1 MIERFISIKGEATM
15 AQATQNDSSEE
26 LAAVKADLKQLK
38 TDMAALVA
46 ALKESGAQRASA
58 VEDSALDAVHEAI
71 STLNR
76 RFEGIKTKAGT
87 QAKDALDEAEQTVV
101 RHPLATV
108 AAAFGIG
115 FVLAKLFDVGSR
127 R

>member
-1 MIERFISIKGEATM
+1 M
-15 AQATQNDSSEE
+15 AQTTQNDSSEE

-46 ALKESGAQRASA
+46 ALKDSGTQRASS
-58 VEDSALDAVHEAI
+58 VEATTLEAVHEAI
-71 STLNR
+71 SSLNR
-76 RFEGIKTKAGT
+76 RFETFKSKAGA
-87 QAKDALDEAEQTVV
+87 QAQDVLDEAEQTVT

-108 AAAFGIG
+108 VAAFGIG
-115 FVLAKLFDVGSR
+115 FVLAKLFDSSTR